1 MTVCHESAGG
11 GESCIFIINRT
22 LRASYLAAYLG
33 LPSLAGIAFLALAG
47 APGLKPCFGLRRL
60 DRLCGILCQS
70 VGTPEPVHRDRI
82 DRDIN

>member
-1 MTVCHESAGG
+1 MPVCHEAAGG
-11 GESCIFIINRT
+11 RESCIFINRT

-33 LPSLAGIAFLALAG
+33 LPSLAGIAFLALAS

-60 DRLCGILCQS
+60 DGLCGILCQS
-70 VGTPEPVHRDRI
+70 VGTPEPVHRNRI